1 MNIQRVDFSKDLNEH
16 SYDKTVY
23 EKKQKKLKFIS
34 RITPSRMIFKRFDAN
49 VVGMIFRGRLAI
61 GGGRW

>member
-1 MNIQRVDFSKDLNEH
+1 MN
-16 SYDKTVY
+16 
-23 EKKQKKLKFIS
+23 KKELTFLKILMSTAMTKPHMRKKKKLKFIS